1 MERCL
6 CGWQKECVVNEKK
19 INESPSVLVTGS
31 TGFLGSRIVET
42 LMVKGFKVRAFV
54 RKTSKLDKLKS
65 LGAELCVGDIA
76 DLASLMLAFDGMDY
90 IVHAAADT
98 EGSTEAGNISTIQG
112 TKNVLTLCKE
122 MGVKKLVY
130 ISSCSVYGV
139 ADYKKGYVVTEDSS
153 LERAPEARGAYSNA
167 KFQAEKVVLE
177 AMEENACPIVCLRPG
192 TIFGPGG
199 EIYTPMMGFSMGTRL
214 FGVIGN
220 GKFVLPLVY
229 IDNLVDAII
238 TAIEKEESS
247 GKIYNVVD
255 PDNLTKKQY
264 AELLLKKLYPGS
276 RCFYI
281 PYSLLYVT
289 VFFQEIL
296 TWILMRK
303 PFLTRYRLASSQK
316 NVLYDSSKIQSE
328 LSWNPPVTT
337 QEAIK
342 NVIQYEKN
350 R

>member
-1 MERCL
+1 MTE
-6 CGWQKECVVNEKK
+6 
-19 INESPSVLVTGS
+19 INAGKFLSVLVTGS
-31 TGFLGSRIVET
+31 TGFLGSRVVET
-42 LMVKGFKVRAFV
+42 LLCKGHRVRAFA
-54 RKTSKLDKLKS
+54 RKTSRIEKLEKLDVKIYI
-65 LGAELCVGDIA
+65 GDVA
-76 DLASLMLAFDGMDY
+76 DFASLRPAFEGIDY
-90 IVHAAADT
+90 VVHAAADT
-98 EGSTEAGNISTIQG
+98 VGSVEGGRVSTIQG
-112 TKNVLTLCKE
+112 TENVLGLCKE

-167 KFQAEKVVLE
+167 KFQAEKVVLK

-199 EIYTPMMGFSMGTRL
+199 EIYTPMMGFSMGIRL

-281 PYSLLYVT
+281 PYSLLYVA

-296 TWILMRK
+296 TRILRQS

-316 NVLYDSSKIQSE
+316 NILYDSTKIQRD
-328 LSWNPPVTT
+328 LNWNPPVTT

-350 R
+350 RQEQ